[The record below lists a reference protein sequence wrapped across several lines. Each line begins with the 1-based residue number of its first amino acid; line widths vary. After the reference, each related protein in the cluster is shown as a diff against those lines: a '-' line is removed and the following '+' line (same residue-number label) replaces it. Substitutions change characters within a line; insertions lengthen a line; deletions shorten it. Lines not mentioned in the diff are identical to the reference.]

1 MVHPDAESLRDGEDV
16 YQWYT
21 AEIKSIPPVTRELFE
36 KYSGVPAGQVISHI
50 SEVVRYHQI
59 PSLFS
64 SIYLFDSTRRV
75 YLGIESISFVFVFKR
90 AMAECV
96 YSVIV
101 PSDLG
106 PTPV

>member
-1 MVHPDAESLRDGEDV
+1 MVHPDAESLRGGEDV

-75 YLGIESISFVFVFKR
+75 YLGIESISFVFVFCLN
-90 AMAECV
+90 AQWL
-96 YSVIV
+96 SVN
-101 PSDLG
+101 
-106 PTPV
+106 TA